1 MLFDWVFFDCK
12 SRINFQ
18 IKRDV
23 ATVLSMFMLSF
34 LFVIIC
40 GLFVIICGLFVIIC
54 GLFVI

>member
-12 SRINFQ
+12 SRIFFQ

-23 ATVLSMFMLSF
+23 ATVLFMFMLSF

-54 GLFVI
+54 GLL